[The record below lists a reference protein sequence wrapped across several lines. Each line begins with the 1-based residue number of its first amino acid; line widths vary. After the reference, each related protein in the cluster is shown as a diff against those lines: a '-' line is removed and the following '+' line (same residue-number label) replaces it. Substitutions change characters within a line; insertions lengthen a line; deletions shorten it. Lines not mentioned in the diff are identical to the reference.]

1 MKNSEIASI
10 FFGMADIL
18 EMQNIAWKPV
28 AYRKAARAIDEL
40 SEDVEDIYNKGG
52 IKALEEI
59 SGVGINIANKIE
71 EFLKT
76 GKVQSYEKLKKSIPK
91 GLSLLLKV
99 PGFKPKKAMLLYKKL
114 NIKNVNDLEKA
125 ALSHKISKLAS
136 FKQKQR
142 RIFFRD

>member
-1 MKNSEIASI
+1 MLKTFTI
-10 FFGMADIL
+10 
-18 EMQNIAWKPV
+18 
-28 AYRKAARAIDEL
+28 
-40 SEDVEDIYNKGG
+40 KGG

-99 PGFKPKKAMLLYKKL
+99 PG
-114 NIKNVNDLEKA
+114 
-125 ALSHKISKLAS
+125 
-136 FKQKQR
+136 
-142 RIFFRD
+142 